1 MFKHFSIVPF
11 IVGLVVGTFVL
22 FFFKSEPVVVMKY
35 PHPVNVDGRT
45 YKDKNGVCYRYTS
58 KEASCDSNEGVLKQY
73 PLQ

>member
-1 MFKHFSIVPF
+1 
-11 IVGLVVGTFVL
+11 
-22 FFFKSEPVVVMKY
+22 MKY
-35 PHPVNVDGRT
+35 PHPENVNGRT